1 MARRDYYEVLG
12 VERAATQDDIK
23 KAYRKK
29 AFEHHPDRNPGNK
42 DAEEKFKEATE
53 AYEVLHDEQKRR
65 NYDQFGHAA
74 ADGGFGGGGAGA
86 QGFDLSDALRAFM
99 RDFGS
104 FEDIFGGGGGA
115 EAGRRVRQGQNL
127 QIRLKLTLEEILQG
141 TSKKIRLKRLVS
153 CPTCKGSGAKE
164 GSTPKPCPEC
174 QGTGQVRRVQRSIL
188 GQFVSVAVCPRCRG
202 EGEIVTD
209 PCPQCKGDGRV
220 ETPETISVDIPAGV
234 QEGNYIPI
242 AGKGHVGPRG
252 GPAGDLIIL
261 IEEVPHPVFERH
273 GDDVMC
279 EVPINFPT
287 VALGGKIEVPTITGT
302 ARLEIP
308 AGTQSH
314 RIFRLRGQGLPRVHS
329 SRRGDQLVRVVVWT
343 PKKLSSEEK
352 TNLEKLSQIQSPP
365 PKPHKGLFERIRESF
380 GG

>member
-1 MARRDYYEVLG
+1 
-12 VERAATQDDIK
+12 
-23 KAYRKK
+23 
-29 AFEHHPDRNPGNK
+29 
-42 DAEEKFKEATE
+42 
-53 AYEVLHDEQKRR
+53 
-65 NYDQFGHAA
+65 
-74 ADGGFGGGGAGA
+74 
-86 QGFDLSDALRAFM
+86 M

-104 FEDIFGGGGGA
+104 FEDMFGGASGPDM
-115 EAGRRVRQGQNL
+115 GRRARQGQNL
-127 QIRLKLTLEEILQG
+127 QIRLRLTLEEILKG
-141 TSKKIRLKRLVS
+141 ASKKIRLKRLVT
-153 CPTCKGSGAKE
+153 CATCKGSGAKE
-164 GSTPKPCPEC
+164 GSSPKQCPEC
-174 QGTGQVRRVQRSIL
+174 QGAGQVRRVQRSIL

-202 EGEIVTD
+202 EGQVVTD
-209 PCPQCKGDGRV
+209 PCATCKGDGRV
-220 ETPETISVDIPAGV
+220 ETTETISVDIPAGV

-242 AGKGHVGPRG
+242 AGKGHVGPRS

-261 IEEVPHPVFERH
+261 IEEIPHPVFERH

-314 RIFRLRGQGLPRVHS
+314 RIFRLRGQGLPRVHT

-352 TNLEKLSQIQSPP
+352 TLLERLSQTQSAP

>member
-12 VERAATQDDIK
+12 VERSATQDDIK

-29 AFEHHPDRNPGNK
+29 AFEHHPDRNPDNK
-42 DAEEKFKEATE
+42 EAEEKFKEATE
-53 AYEVLHDEQKRR
+53 AYEVLHDEDKRR
-65 NYDQFGHAA
+65 NYDRFGHSA

-104 FEDIFGGGGGA
+104 FDDLFGGGA
-115 EAGRRVRQGQNL
+115 DAGRRVRQGQNL
-127 QIRLKLTLEEILQG
+127 QIRLRMTLEEILKG
-141 TSKKIRLKRLVS
+141 TNKKIRLKRLVPCS
-153 CPTCKGSGAKE
+153 TCNGTGAKE
-164 GSTPKPCPEC
+164 GSKPKTCPEC
-174 QGTGQVRRVQRSIL
+174 NGAGQVRRVQRSIL
-188 GQFVSVAVCPRCRG
+188 GQFMSVTTCPRCHG
-202 EGEIVTD
+202 EGEIISD
-209 PCPQCKGDGRV
+209 PCPTCKGDGRV
-220 ETPETISVDIPAGV
+220 ESSETISVDIPAGV

-252 GPAGDLIIL
+252 GPPGDLIIL
-261 IEEVPHPVFERH
+261 IEEIPHAVFERH
-273 GDDVMC
+273 GEDVMC
-279 EVPINFPT
+279 EVPVNFST
-287 VALGGKIEVPTITGT
+287 LALGGKIDVPTITGT

-329 SRRGDQLVRVVVWT
+329 SRRGDELVRVVVWT
-343 PKKLSSEEK
+343 PKKLSAEEK
-352 TNLEKLSQIQSPP
+352 TLLERVDQIAGPP

>member
-42 DAEEKFKEATE
+42 EAEERFKEATE
-53 AYEVLHDEQKRR
+53 AYEVLHDEEKRR
-65 NYDQFGHAA
+65 NYDRFGHSGM
-74 ADGGFGGGGAGA
+74 DGGFGGGGAGGA

-104 FEDIFGGGGGA
+104 FDDLFGGGGGDMGQRA
-115 EAGRRVRQGQNL
+115 RQGQNL
-127 QIRLKLTLEEILQG
+127 QIRLKLTLEEILKG
-141 TSKKIRLKRLVS
+141 TSKKIRLKRLV
-153 CPTCKGSGAKE
+153 TCSTCSGSGAKA
-164 GSTPKPCPEC
+164 GSKPTTCPEC
-174 QGTGQVRRVQRSIL
+174 RGSGQVRRVQRSIL
-188 GQFVSVAVCPRCRG
+188 GQFMSVTTCPRCRG
-202 EGEIVTD
+202 LGEIVSD
-209 PCPQCKGDGRV
+209 PCPTCKGEGRV
-220 ETPETISVDIPAGV
+220 EATETISVDIPAGV

-242 AGKGHVGPRG
+242 PGKGHVGPRG
-252 GPAGDLIIL
+252 GPAGDLIIV
-261 IEEVPHPVFERH
+261 IEETPHPVFERH
-273 GDDVMC
+273 GDDVVC
-279 EVPINFPT
+279 EVPVHFT
-287 VALGGKIEVPTITGT
+287 TLALGGKIDVPTINGT

-308 AGTQSH
+308 QGTQTH

-329 SRRGDQLVRVVVWT
+329 SRRGDELVRVVVWT

-352 TNLEKLSQIQSPP
+352 TLLEKMAQIESPP

>member
-12 VERAATQDDIK
+12 VERSASQEDIK

-29 AFEHHPDRNPGNK
+29 AFEHHPDRNPDNK
-42 DAEEKFKEATE
+42 EAEEKFKEATE
-53 AYEVLHDEQKRR
+53 AYEVLHDESKRA
-65 NYDQFGHAA
+65 NYDRFGHAA
-74 ADGGFGGGGAGA
+74 TDGGFGAGGAGA

-104 FEDIFGGGGGA
+104 FDDLFSGGGA
-115 EAGRRVRQGQNL
+115 DTGRRVRQGQNL
-127 QIRLKLTLEEILQG
+127 QIRLQLTLEEILKG
-141 TSKKIRLKRLVS
+141 TNKKIRLKRMVACS
-153 CPTCKGSGAKE
+153 TCNGTGAKA
-164 GSTPKPCPEC
+164 GSKPKTCPEC
-174 QGTGQVRRVQRSIL
+174 NGAGQVRRVQRSIL
-188 GQFVSVAVCPRCRG
+188 GQFMSVTTCPRCHG
-202 EGEIVTD
+202 EGEIVSD
-209 PCPQCKGDGRV
+209 PCPTCKGDGRV
-220 ETPETISVDIPAGV
+220 ESAETISVDIPAGV

-252 GPAGDLIIL
+252 GPPGDLIIL
-261 IEEVPHPVFERH
+261 IEEISHPIFERH
-273 GDDVMC
+273 GEDVMC
-279 EVPINFPT
+279 EVPVNFST
-287 VALGGKIEVPTITGT
+287 LALGGKIEVPTITGT

-343 PKKLSSEEK
+343 PKKLSPEEK
-352 TNLEKLSQIQSPP
+352 SILERFGDIVSAP